1 MLIQTELNLSIS
13 LQKSQIEKEMQAMPA
28 SWGLTQNVK
37 ANIFVKTFN
46 SSIKTCILVYM
57 YIYWRWD

>member
-28 SWGLTQNVK
+28 SWGLNQNVK
-37 ANIFVKTFN
+37 LIFLLKLL
-46 SSIKTCILVYM
+46 ILP
-57 YIYWRWD
+57 